1 MSSSSG
7 GAATLDFLAEGNIC
21 GQTLLALVARGSSI
35 VAELL
40 RLSQHL
46 PAALS
51 GPGIGVPL
59 AAGADEAA
67 AAAAAAKYAPVLF
80 DFRYLKTPEMFDKS
94 INTSLELSELDDEF
108 YASHEELLARFY
120 GVFES
125 VWRYAADYRRYLGEL
140 LEGFYIQHTVADIL
154 LDGDG
159 RQLMAEALYLLG
171 VMLLAMDA
179 KAPGPARERL
189 VVAHYRHRGE
199 GATVPIAELAKL
211 CRDTGYRPGEPPAKR
226 PAAYPEELFR
236 RFPVPAEVV
245 AMVLARLRADDIYHQ
260 SRVYPAPE
268 HQAFALAQQASLLY
282 VILYF
287 SPRTLAEEK
296 KEMRE
301 IVDKHFSDNWV
312 VRGLRARACAAR
324 GAARAHP
331 PFPCT
336 PFARR
341 CPSTWARWST

>member
-1 MSSSSG
+1 MSSSSS

-51 GPGIGVPL
+51 GPGSGVPL

-80 DFRYLKTPEMFDKS
+80 DFRYLKTPEMFDKG

-171 VMLLAMDA
+171 VMLLVMDA
-179 KAPGPARERL
+179 KVPGPARERL

-312 VRGLRARACAAR
+312 VRRGDWARAGRSAR
-324 GAARAHP
+324 
-331 PFPCT
+331 
-336 PFARR
+336 
-341 CPSTWARWST
+341 SL